1 MTIAEIQVP
10 GMNRRITASFGIAVM
25 PFEAREPDELM
36 RMADRALYVAKAS
49 GRNRVETLPA
59 EPESEPAGETLPSSQ

>member
-1 MTIAEIQVP
+1 
-10 GMNRRITASFGIAVM
+10 
-25 PFEAREPDELM
+25 M

-59 EPESEPAGETLPSSQ
+59 ESESTGSSLPSSP